1 MILLSLSALAL
12 ARPGADATWDL
23 LDSSPVRIEC
33 TEVSGQ
39 PWCRSVGVIAAPI
52 DQVASAMEDMASQS
66 DVFEAVSQ
74 IDVLGDDTYRV
85 VLDFPGMFSDRD
97 YVAHFT
103 KRVEGEARIYAWEPV
118 THPKAPEVDGI
129 VRLSRM
135 AGEWRLEP
143 AGTGTKATYLW
154 QAELMGSF
162 PSWAL
167 STARKKAGNE
177 ALKDLAKT
185 RDAKLTPPE

>member
-1 MILLSLSALAL
+1 MLVLLTTAALAM
-12 ARPGADATWDL
+12 PGADATWEV

-33 TEVSGQ
+33 TEVSGK
-39 PWCRSVGVIAAPI
+39 PWCRSTGLIAAPV
-52 DQVASAMEDMASQS
+52 DQVATALEDMAGQS

-74 IDVLGDDTYRV
+74 IDTLGDDTYRI
-85 VLDFPGMFSDRD
+85 VLDFPGMFADRD
-97 YVAHFT
+97 YVAKFEKLT
-103 KRVEGEARIYAWEPV
+103 EGDARIYRWKPV
-118 THPKAPEVDGI
+118 THPNAPATDDI

-135 AGEWRLEP
+135 EGEWRLEP
-143 AGTGTKATYLW
+143 AGAETRATYLW

-162 PSWAL
+162 PTWAL

-185 RDAKLTPPE
+185 RDAKLRPPE